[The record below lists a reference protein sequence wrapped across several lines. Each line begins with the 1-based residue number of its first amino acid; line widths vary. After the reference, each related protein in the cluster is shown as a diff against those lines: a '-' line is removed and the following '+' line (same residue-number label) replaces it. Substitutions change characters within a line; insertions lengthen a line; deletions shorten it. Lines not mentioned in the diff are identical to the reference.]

1 MANNIVKFWRGSRES
16 YDALV
21 KAGKADF
28 WTRYSVKESDGRRNE
43 YFGTLPVSPATGEL
57 YPVKDIVTS
66 LPTSLNT
73 GDRYLVGDDTNGY
86 YVVEI
91 AANLSQSVIKPL
103 GELSVRVESHN
114 YYRYQYVNGKLTTYD
129 NGIDCGTY

>member
-28 WTRYSVKESDGRRNE
+28 WTRYSVKEADGRRNE
-43 YFGTLPVSPATGEL
+43 YFGTQPVSPATGEL
-57 YPVKDIVTS
+57 YPVKDIVAS

-73 GDRYLVGDDTNGY
+73 GDRYLVGDDANGY

-91 AANLSQSVIKPL
+91 AADLSQSVIKPL